1 MITLLYFAR
10 LREAFGMSSEQ
21 VAPPAEITDIGA
33 LLEWL
38 RGRGGAWQI
47 ELAPGSPVRVAVNQ
61 AMATTQTH
69 FGADDEI
76 ALFPPVTGG

>member
-10 LREAFGMSSEQ
+10 LREAFGVSSEQ
-21 VAPPAEITDIGA
+21 AAPPAEITDVGT

-38 RGRGGAWQI
+38 RGRGGVWQD
-47 ELAPGSPVRVAVNQ
+47 ELAPGKLVRVAVNQ
-61 AMATTQTH
+61 TMATTATP
-69 FGADDEI
+69 FGDGDEI